1 MQAHCEHSVVS
12 GVTDERWRS
21 PACPTEVCS
30 GKRCVKAVPLKV
42 VGRCVTIEVPGN
54 GMNADGAFAFRRK
67 LAHWLRADCR
77 ARRKLDDETL
87 PDHSVQ
93 VPGAEQVHRKTRG
106 VGSTVGAAANVVPGA
121 GASAGSAP
129 IVENACG

>member
-1 MQAHCEHSVVS
+1 MN
-12 GVTDERWRS
+12 
-21 PACPTEVCS
+21 
-30 GKRCVKAVPLKV
+30 AVPLKIC
-42 VGRCVTIEVPGN
+42 GFCWLIEVPGIV
-54 GMNADGAFAFRRK
+54 MNADGAFSFKRK
-67 LAHWLRADCR
+67 LAHCPRADCR

-106 VGSTVGAAANVVPGA
+106 VGAAVAAAATLLPGA

-129 IVENACG
+129 IVEKACG